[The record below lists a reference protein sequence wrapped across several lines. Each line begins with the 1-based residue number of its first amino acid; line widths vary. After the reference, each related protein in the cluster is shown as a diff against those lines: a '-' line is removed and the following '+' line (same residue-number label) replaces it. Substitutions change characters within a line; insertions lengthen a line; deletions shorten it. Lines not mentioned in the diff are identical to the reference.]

1 MKQSLKL
8 FLAFSFF
15 LISCKNNN
23 KNKPIDDCNGDLGGI
38 AFLNL
43 CDVCVGGNTEI
54 PEDSCASVLDIDGN
68 IYNTIII
75 GNQAWMVENLKV
87 TRFRDGTSIP
97 LSYGPAWANLETS
110 AFNVYYQYENNQQF
124 SRHGNLYNWFAVNDS
139 LKIAPEGWHIP
150 TDDEWKVLEKTLGV
164 RERDLDS
171 LSWRGTDEGGK
182 LKDTGFEYWDSPN
195 TGATNETGFTA
206 IPGGYLDYYFGNF
219 VGNGMYCYFW
229 TATGYKSGK
238 NAWYRLLNNINPAIS
253 RRATDKKNGFSVRCV
268 KD

>member
-1 MKQSLKL
+1 MK
-8 FLAFSFF
+8 
-15 LISCKNNN
+15 
-23 KNKPIDDCNGDLGGI
+23 
-38 AFLNL
+38 
-43 CDVCVGGNTEI
+43 
-54 PEDSCASVLDIDGN
+54 
-68 IYNTIII
+68 
-75 GNQAWMVENLKV
+75 VEN
-87 TRFRDGTSIP
+87 
-97 LSYGPAWANLETS
+97 
-110 AFNVYYQYENNQQF
+110 
-124 SRHGNLYNWFAVNDS
+124 
-139 LKIAPEGWHIP
+139 
-150 TDDEWKVLEKTLGV
+150 
-164 RERDLDS
+164 
-171 LSWRGTDEGGK
+171 